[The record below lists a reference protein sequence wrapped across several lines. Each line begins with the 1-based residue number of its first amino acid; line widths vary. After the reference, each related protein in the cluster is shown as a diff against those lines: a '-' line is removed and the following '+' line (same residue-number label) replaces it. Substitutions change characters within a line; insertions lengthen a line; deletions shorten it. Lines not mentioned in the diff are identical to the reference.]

1 MNFVINYF
9 SSVGKVVENLN
20 YELITKY
27 VDIFNSTRKNSGR
40 IFVLGMGGS
49 AANASHMVNDLRKIC
64 GIEAYAPADNIAE
77 FSASCNDE
85 GLGTYFPRWLE
96 TSKISKKDVIFILS
110 VGGGS
115 REKNVSMEL
124 VNAIEVAS
132 KNGAKILGIVGRDG
146 GEAYKNSK
154 EVLIVPTIISSLDT
168 PLVESFQAVIW
179 HAIVFH
185 PSLKI
190 TPSKWE
196 SIGK

>member
-1 MNFVINYF
+1 
-9 SSVGKVVENLN
+9 
-20 YELITKY
+20 
-27 VDIFNSTRKNSGR
+27 
-40 IFVLGMGGS
+40 
-49 AANASHMVNDLRKIC
+49 
-64 GIEAYAPADNIAE
+64 
-77 FSASCNDE
+77 
-85 GLGTYFPRWLE
+85 
-96 TSKISKKDVIFILS
+96 

-124 VNAIEVAS
+124 VNAIKVAS

-146 GEAYKNSK
+146 GEAYKYSK